1 MDNKGAVV
9 TGTAILGVAGVVLA
23 YYGYNH
29 MNDDT
34 NDDSEDNSPTKESAV
49 ATTIELRK
57 LAAERKKAEDDK
69 EKQETTIK
77 ANVELAI
84 KELADK
90 KEADKKETV
99 EEPSDDNKNVK
110 PTDSESTTPKD
121 KTDSEKWKNYW
132 EEQFSNPSTEA
143 ADYN

>member
-1 MDNKGAVV
+1 MDKGAVV

-34 NDDSEDNSPTKESAV
+34 NDNSEDNSPTKDSAV

-57 LAAERKKAEDDK
+57 LAAERKKAEDAK

-77 ANVELAI
+77 ANVE
-84 KELADK
+84 
-90 KEADKKETV
+90 
-99 EEPSDDNKNVK
+99 
-110 PTDSESTTPKD
+110 
-121 KTDSEKWKNYW
+121 
-132 EEQFSNPSTEA
+132 
-143 ADYN
+143 